1 MTTQKINDLN
11 SKERIGLELMMMR
24 VEYTTQIVKSCS
36 GLQC

>member
-1 MTTQKINDLN
+1 MRTQKINGLN
-11 SKERIGLELMMMR
+11 SDQIIGLELMMMR

>member
-11 SKERIGLELMMMR
+11 SKQRIGLVLMMMR